1 MGPWGMKTRA
11 SIIAVTTALAASAAT
26 AQETSYTLYGTPGN
40 IEMPSAR
47 SAPDAEISASLSFWR
62 LQQKAN
68 FSFQLT
74 DRLSGT
80 FRYGGISERNGPD
93 TDGTFDRSFDLHYRV
108 WDETAVRPALAIGLT
123 DFMGTGILSSEYI
136 VATKAVSNKLDV
148 TAGIGWGRFG
158 TRDGFGGGDRPQ
170 GYTGEGGEVSFDKF
184 FKGPA
189 AFFGALD
196 YRYNDKFSFKAE
208 YSSDAYVREV
218 GNGSLTQSSPINVG
232 VTYRYR
238 PGMTF
243 DLAYLYGSD
252 LAASVTVFLNPNDRL
267 PPSGKET
274 APPPVSAADA
284 RAAAS
289 WSTTDRDITAR
300 AMAAEG
306 ITLNALSI
314 RGTTAR
320 LRYTNAR
327 FRSEAQA
334 MGRVARIL
342 TNTMPGGIKTFVLE
356 PMGAGI
362 PLSATTLT
370 RAQLETFENR
380 ANGAAAVHTTQEAGP
395 TADLTPVPAATPF
408 TWGISPYLSL
418 IVFNGN
424 DPVQADVG
432 LEAMARYE
440 ITPSLVLSGA
450 MRQSALGARD
460 LADEFQAPNDYP
472 NVRTDARF
480 YGLDGAPTIT
490 NLSLS
495 HYSRPATNLYSRV
508 SLGYLEEMYG
518 GVSAE
523 VLWKPVD
530 SNFAVGAEVNY
541 AVQRDYDM
549 LFGFRDFDTVTGHIS
564 AYYSFDN
571 GFQTQVDVG
580 QYLAGDIGATF
591 SLDRTFDNGWEVGAY
606 FTVTDMPFDQFGEGS
621 FDKGIRITVP
631 TDFFLGTATQRNSST
646 ALSSLTRDGGARLNV
661 QGRLYDIVEN
671 GHQAGSM
678 GDTWGRFWR

>member
-1 MGPWGMKTRA
+1 
-11 SIIAVTTALAASAAT
+11 
-26 AQETSYTLYGTPGN
+26 
-40 IEMPSAR
+40 MPSAR

-80 FRYGGISERNGPD
+80 FRYGGIAERGGPD
-93 TDGTFDRSFDLHYRV
+93 TDGTFDRSFDLHFRFL
-108 WDETAVRPALAIGLT
+108 DETATRPAMAIGLT
-123 DFMGTGILSSEYI
+123 DFMGTGLLSSEYI

-148 TAGIGWGRFG
+148 TAGIGWGRLG
-158 TRDGFGGGDRPQ
+158 TRDGIGDEERVT
-170 GYTGEGGEVSFDKF
+170 GYTGEGGEISFDKF
-184 FKGPA
+184 FRGPA

-196 YRYNDKFSFKAE
+196 YRYSDKLSFKAE
-208 YSSDAYVREV
+208 YSSDAYTREV
-218 GNGSLTQSSPINVG
+218 GNGSLTQATPINVG

-238 PGMTF
+238 DGMTF

-252 LAASVTVFLNPNDRL
+252 LAASVTMFLNPNDRL
-267 PPSGKET
+267 PPSGRET
-274 APPPVSAADA
+274 APQPVRAADA

-289 WSTTDRDITAR
+289 WGTSDRDATTR
-300 AMAAEG
+300 ALAADG

-314 RGTTAR
+314 TGTTAR
-320 LRYTNAR
+320 VRYSNTR
-327 FRSEAQA
+327 YRSEAQA

-342 TNTMPGGIKTFVLE
+342 TATLPGGVKTFVLE

-380 ANGAAAVHTTQEAGP
+380 ADGAASVQAATEAGP
-395 TADLTPVPAATPF
+395 NMASLPTADPF
-408 TWGISPYLSL
+408 TWGISPYLAL

-432 LEAMARYE
+432 LEAKARYE
-440 ITPSLVLSGA
+440 ITPNLVLSGA
-450 MRQSALGARD
+450 MRQSVLGARE
-460 LADEFQAPNDYP
+460 LAGEFQAPNDYE
-472 NVRTDARF
+472 NVRTDARY
-480 YGLDGAPTIT
+480 YGLDGTPTIT
-490 NLSLS
+490 NLSLA
-495 HYSRPATNLYSRV
+495 HYGRPAANLYSRV

-518 GVSAE
+518 GVSTE
-523 VLWKPVD
+523 LLWKPVD

-541 AVQRDYDM
+541 ALQRDYDM
-549 LFGFRDFDTVTGHIS
+549 LFGFRDFDTVTGHVS

-580 QYLAGDIGATF
+580 RYLAGDWGATV

-606 FTVTDMPFDQFGEGS
+606 FTMTDMPFDQFGEGS

-631 TDFFLGTATQRNSST
+631 TDFFLGTATQRSSST
-646 ALSSLTRDGGARLNV
+646 ALSSLTRDGGAKLNV
-661 QGRLYDIVEN
+661 DGRLYDIVEK

>member
-1 MGPWGMKTRA
+1 MGPGGMKTRA
-11 SIIAVTTALAASAAT
+11 SLIAVITALAAHSAA

-47 SAPDAEISASLSFWR
+47 SAPDAEISASLSYWR
-62 LQQKAN
+62 LQQKAS

-93 TDGTFDRSFDLHYRV
+93 TDGTFDRSFDLHFRFL
-108 WDETAVRPALAIGLT
+108 DETPTRPALAIGLT

-136 VATKAVSNKLDV
+136 VATKAVTNKVDV
-148 TAGIGWGRFG
+148 TAGIGWGRLG
-158 TRDGFGGGDRPQ
+158 TRDGFGGGTRET

-184 FKGPA
+184 FTGPA
-189 AFFGALD
+189 AFFGAVD
-196 YRYNDKFSFKAE
+196 YRYNDKLSFKAE
-208 YSSDAYVREV
+208 YSSDAYERETD
-218 GNGSLTQSSPINVG
+218 NGSLTQSIPLNVG

-238 PGMTF
+238 DGATF

-252 LAASVTVFLNPNDRL
+252 LAASVTLFLNPKERI
-267 PPSGKET
+267 PPSGRET
-274 APPPVSAADA
+274 APQPVSAADA

-289 WSTTDRDITAR
+289 WSITDRDTTAR
-300 AMAAEG
+300 ALATEG
-306 ITLNALSI
+306 ITLNALDVS
-314 RGTTAR
+314 GSTAR
-320 LRYTNAR
+320 VRFTNNRY
-327 FRSEAQA
+327 RSQAQA
-334 MGRVARIL
+334 MGRAARIL
-342 TNTMPGGIKTFVLE
+342 SGTLPGGITTFVLE

-380 ANGAAAVHTTQEAGP
+380 ANGAAVVQTSTEAGP
-395 TADLTPVPAATPF
+395 SIENLPPADPF
-408 TWGISPYLSL
+408 TWGISPYLAL

-424 DPVQADVG
+424 DPVQVDVG
-432 LEAMARYE
+432 LEAKARYE
-440 ITPSLVLSGA
+440 ITPNLVLSGA
-450 MRQSALGARD
+450 MRQSVLGARD
-460 LADEFQAPNDYP
+460 LASEFQAPNDYP

-480 YGLDGAPTIT
+480 YGINGGPTIT
-490 NLSLS
+490 KLSLA
-495 HYSRPATNLYSRV
+495 HYGRPAENLYSRV
-508 SLGYLEEMYG
+508 SIGYLESMYG
-518 GVSAE
+518 GVSTE
-523 VLWKPVD
+523 LLWKPVE
-530 SNFAVGAEVNY
+530 SNFALGAEVNY

-549 LFGFRDFDTVTGHIS
+549 LFGFRDFDTVSGHLS

-580 QYLAGDIGATF
+580 RYLAGDWGTTF

-606 FTVTDMPFDQFGEGS
+606 FTFTDMPFDQFGEGS

-631 TDFFLGTATQRNSST
+631 TDFFLGTATQRSSST

-661 QGRLYDIVEN
+661 EGRLYDIVEQ